1 MAPTREATTTG
12 RTTDAAQARE
22 ALLARLGL
30 DATADEEQVES
41 TYDRIADYLDE
52 APSDI
57 RGWAERRQREADRIF
72 DLLTG
77 PEAALAAAARPAA
90 AAEPPAAQG
99 VPNTP
104 GTGTPTNKLLLGVI
118 AVLVTVGVV
127 LGVYW
132 MGRPTVPDV
141 TPGAAA
147 TPTATA
153 PPAVDQAQ
161 LAALTTKV
169 KADPKDVA
177 SLQKIADLYFTAQDW
192 TNAKA
197 SAQKVLAVDPK
208 NEQALVSL
216 GAASYNG
223 GDMAGAEKAWKK
235 GVALFPKNAE
245 LHYDLGFLYM
255 TTGRSD
261 QMKTEW
267 AKVVEIAPDSELAKT
282 VQSQVGEVST
292 PAPSPAK

>member
-12 RTTDAAQARE
+12 STTEGAEARV
-22 ALLARLGL
+22 ALLARFGL
-30 DATADEEQVES
+30 DAGADDEQVES

-77 PEAALAAAARPAA
+77 PEAQLAAVVR
-90 AAEPPAAQG
+90 PPAASE
-99 VPNTP
+99 PTP
-104 GTGTPTNKLLLGVI
+104 AATAPSTGNPTNKLLLGII
-118 AVLVTVGVV
+118 AVLVTAAVV
-127 LGVYW
+127 VGVYW
-132 MGRPTVPDV
+132 VGRPTVPDV
-141 TPGAAA
+141 TSSAGA
-147 TPTATA
+147 TPTASA

-177 SLQKIADLYFTAQDW
+177 SLQKIADLYFTANDW

-223 GDMAGAEKAWKK
+223 GDMAAAEKAWKK

-255 TTGRSD
+255 TTGRGE
-261 QMKTEW
+261 QMRTEW

-292 PAPSPAK
+292 PKPSPAP

>member
-12 RTTDAAQARE
+12 RSTDGTEARV

-30 DATADEEQVES
+30 DATADDEQVES

-52 APSDI
+52 APADI
-57 RGWAERRQREADRIF
+57 RGWAEPRQREADRIF

-77 PEAALAAAARPAA
+77 PEAALAAAAQPAV
-90 AAEPPAAQG
+90 AAEPPVPQG
-99 VPNTP
+99 TP

-141 TPGAAA
+141 TSAAAA

-177 SLQKIADLYFTAQDW
+177 SLQKIADLYFTANDW

-197 SAQKVLAVDPK
+197 SAEKVLAVDPK

-255 TTGRSD
+255 TTGRSE
-261 QMKTEW
+261 QMRTEW

-282 VQSQVGEVST
+282 VQSQVGAVST
-292 PAPSPAK
+292 PSPSPAK